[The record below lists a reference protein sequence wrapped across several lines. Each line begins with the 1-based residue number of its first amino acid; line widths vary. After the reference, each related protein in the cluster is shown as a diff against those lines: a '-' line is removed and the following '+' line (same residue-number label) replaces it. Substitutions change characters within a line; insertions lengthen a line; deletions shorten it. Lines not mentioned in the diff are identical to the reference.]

1 MEDSEMNKLNKIEYL
16 LFYISYYLNMHIKD
30 IQYHQALLLIASIA
44 MILLLFYFNRII
56 SFSIGLGSG
65 ISIVANI
72 YGSVNRTILSNS
84 SLSSIVASVPTLK
97 LAIYIIYLMLLFDI
111 VILSISVS
119 WIFSRQYIKFTSI
132 LLAFSAF
139 IGIILL
145 VIMQFNFSF
154 NQFTLLAAYYVM
166 SFIVLFIGVAVFM
179 QHERST
185 HIARIQSLEINP
197 NTPYSNLFKI
207 SNKIF
212 SKLSGNV
219 YILDMHF
226 DLKGLENLSKLLQI
240 SQNTQISG
248 INILAKKDR
257 IAGEFEKWY
266 FDFEKEMRNK
276 GIIFELR
283 VLVDQDAQEQH
294 ERLLID
300 SARAY
305 KIPPLNII
313 NKKSEHIVS
322 IDYKSSR
329 ARFDTI
335 WSRSLKF
342 ENYMIKK
349 E

>member
-1 MEDSEMNKLNKIEYL
+1 MNKIEYL

-30 IQYHQALLLIASIA
+30 IQYHQALLLIASFA
-44 MILLLFYFNRII
+44 MIMLLFYFDRII

-111 VILSISVS
+111 VILSISIS
-119 WIFSRQYIKFTSI
+119 WIFSKQYIKFTSI

-145 VIMQFNFSF
+145 AIMQFNFSF
-154 NQFTLLAAYYVM
+154 NQFTLLAAYYTM
-166 SFIVLFIGVAVFM
+166 SFIVMFIGVAVFV
-179 QHERST
+179 QQEKSARTT
-185 HIARIQSLEINP
+185 HAQSLEINP
-197 NTPYSNLFKI
+197 NTPYSNLFRI
-207 SNKIF
+207 SSKIF
-212 SKLSGNV
+212 SRLSGDV

-240 SQNTQISG
+240 SQNAQISS
-248 INILAKKDR
+248 ISILSKKDR

-266 FDFEKEMRNK
+266 FDFEKELKNK
-276 GIIFELR
+276 GIRFELR
-283 VLVDQDAQEQH
+283 ILVDQDAQEQH